1 MRNGLKE
8 LVRLVAPAAIAVGA
22 LAVYNERPGAEQS
35 RQAEQVA
42 EDEEAVEEAA
52 HTEDVRK
59 EAESERRKLK
69 DEMMDLRLKLN
80 ESQRRLAS
88 RPATPPPPPAPKLAP
103 ITADMVRNQALGMR
117 EQWLRRA
124 QNDIRR
130 VYEKQQRALEGP

>member
-8 LVRLVAPAAIAVGA
+8 LVKLVAPAAIAIGA
-22 LAVYNERPGAEQS
+22 MAVYNERPGAEQS
-35 RQAEQVA
+35 RQAEQVV

-52 HTEDVRK
+52 HGQDARQ

-80 ESQRRLAS
+80 ESQRRLAA
-88 RPATPPPPPAPKLAP
+88 RPVAPPPPPPPNPAP

-124 QNDIRR
+124 QDDIRK